1 MPQRIYIGNLTRN
14 IANQTIAEKFSKYG
28 IVYSAKVDTE
38 VDTDSSSAFAFV
50 EMASSEEAQL
60 AIKDLNGSVMD
71 GRLIH
76 VKEDIKT
83 YLH

>member
-1 MPQRIYIGNLTRN
+1 MPQRIYIGNLARN

-28 IVYSAKVDTE
+28 IVYSAKVVAE
-38 VDTDSSSAFAFV
+38 VDTDSSSTFAFV

-60 AIKDLNGSVMD
+60 AIKDLDGSVMD

>member
-1 MPQRIYIGNLTRN
+1 MPQRIYVGNLAPN

-28 IVYSAKVDTE
+28 IVYSAKVVAEVNTE
-38 VDTDSSSAFAFV
+38 NVAFAFV

-60 AIKDLNGSVMD
+60 AIKDLDGSVMD

-76 VKEDIKT
+76 VKEDVKT

>member
-1 MPQRIYIGNLTRN
+1 MTRN